1 MNNRNPFDVIKN
13 RHVTEKA
20 RVLEQLQFNSNN
32 PCVKKCQNPKYVFV
46 VDKKASKYQ
55 IAQAVEE
62 IYADKKIK
70 VLSVN
75 TINVKQKERRV
86 RGRTGF
92 KSAFK
97 KAIVTL
103 ESGDSIDENV

>member
-1 MNNRNPFDVIKN
+1 MSKQNPYDIVKN
-13 RHVTEKA
+13 RHLTEKA
-20 RVLEQLQFNSNN
+20 KVLEQLQFNSSNAI
-32 PCVKKCQNPKYVFV
+32 VKKCQSPKYVFV

-62 IYADKKIK
+62 IDAEKKIK

-92 KSAFK
+92 KAAFK

-103 ESGDSIDENV
+103 EAGDSIDDNV

>member
-1 MNNRNPFDVIKN
+1 MTMNPYKIVFN

-20 RVLEQLQFNSNN
+20 RVQEQLQFNSSN
-32 PCVKKCQNPKYVFV
+32 PCVKKCQTPKYVFV
-46 VDKKASKYQ
+46 VDKKATKHQ
-55 IAQAVEE
+55 IAKAIEE

-70 VLSVN
+70 VTSIN
-75 TINVKQKERRV
+75 TINVKEKERRV
-86 RGRTGF
+86 RGRIGY

-103 ESGDSIDENV
+103 VPGDTLDDNV

>member
-1 MNNRNPFDVIKN
+1 MKETANTNFIRCQIENNMI
-13 RHVTEKA
+13 
-20 RVLEQLQFNSNN
+20 
-32 PCVKKCQNPKYVFV
+32 
-46 VDKKASKYQ
+46 KASKYQ